1 MDNTSHRTDGATPQV
16 GLVRAIRRRLPIV
29 LLCAFLVPTAA
40 LAYSL
45 TQQKQYSASAALLFR
60 DPQLDQ
66 KLFGSTVFQPSTDPT
81 REAATNV
88 KLVSL
93 ETVSARTSRALGG
106 KLSPSEVQSKV
117 VAASE
122 GESDVAS
129 ITATDPDPRFAAQLA
144 NTFAEQFVA
153 FRRDADRS
161 KIASARKLVQAQLD
175 QLTPAQQASPQARTL
190 RTQNEQL
197 SILAALQTGNA
208 ELVQPAN
215 PPTSPSSPQTTRNV
229 LFGFVLGLLLG
240 IGLAVLLERI
250 DRRLRSVNELGSA
263 FGRPVLGAVPESRVI
278 AKSDGLRRL
287 DPAEAEAFRMLRA
300 NLRYFNVD
308 REIKS
313 VLITSGTPGEGKST
327 VAMYLALAA
336 ASSGAQVLLVEAD
349 LRRPTLNR
357 RLGIAT
363 SHGISEVLAGA
374 RDLRSA
380 IDHIQLETADA
391 TVDVLTA
398 GPIPPNPSDLVESD
412 KMRQIIK
419 AAESAYDL
427 VIIDTP
433 PTSVVSD
440 AIPLVRLVS
449 GVLVVTRLGKTT
461 KDSAQHLRDQLEN
474 LDANVLGVVVNSASR
489 RAGYGSQQGYEYSY
503 GYEPAAQTRA
513 QETDAIARAVEHRVS
528 PMAAEFATAA
538 EIDSLRD
545 TGNGAGGT
553 NGHGRVQPP
562 SRAR

>member
-1 MDNTSHRTDGATPQV
+1 
-16 GLVRAIRRRLPIV
+16 V
-29 LLCAFLVPTAA
+29 LLCALLVPAAA

-93 ETVSARTSRALGG
+93 ETVAARTSRALGG
-106 KLSPSEVQSKV
+106 KLTPSEVQSKV
-117 VAASE
+117 TAASE

-129 ITATDPDPRFAAQLA
+129 ITATDPSPRFAAQLA
-144 NTFAEQFVA
+144 NTFAQQFVA

-161 KIASARKLVQAQLD
+161 KIATAQKLVQAQLA
-175 QLTPAQQASPQARTL
+175 QLGPAQLASPQARTL

-215 PPTSPSSPQTTRNV
+215 APSSPSSPQTTRNV
-229 LFGFVLGLLLG
+229 VFGFILGLLLG
-240 IGLAVLLERI
+240 LGLAVLLERI
-250 DRRLRSVNELGSA
+250 DRRLRSVSELGEA

-278 AKSDGLRRL
+278 AKSDGMRRL
-287 DPAEAEAFRMLRA
+287 EPAEAEAFRMLRA

-308 REIKS
+308 REIRS
-313 VLITSGTPGEGKST
+313 VLITSATPGEGKST

-336 ASSGAQVLLVEAD
+336 ASSGVRVLLVEAD
-349 LRRPTLNR
+349 LRRPTLNG

-380 IDHIQLETADA
+380 IDHIELESSQASHTL
-391 TVDVLTA
+391 DVLTA

-412 KMRQIIK
+412 KMRRIVE
-419 AAESAYDL
+419 AAEDAYDL

-461 KDSAQHLRDQLEN
+461 KDSAHHLRDQLEN

-489 RAGYGSQQGYEYSY
+489 RAGYGPQQGYEYSY
-503 GYEPAAQTRA
+503 GYEPVSAGGSSRERS
-513 QETDAIARAVEHRVS
+513 ETVARPVEDASS
-528 PMAAEFATAA
+528 PMAAELGSAA
-538 EIDSLRD
+538 EGDPL
-545 TGNGAGGT
+545 AGGGASQPT
-553 NGHGRVQPP
+553 NGNGHGRSRSRVQ
-562 SRAR
+562 

>member
-1 MDNTSHRTDGATPQV
+1 
-16 GLVRAIRRRLPIV
+16 VRAVRRRLPIV
-29 LLCAFLVPTAA
+29 LLCALLVPAAA

-45 TQQKQYSASAALLFR
+45 TQQKQYTACAALLFR

-93 ETVSARTSRALGG
+93 ETVAARTSRALNGR
-106 KLSPSEVQSKV
+106 LTPSEVQSQV
-117 VAASE
+117 AAASE

-129 ITATDPDPRFAAQLA
+129 ICATDPSPKFAPVLA
-144 NTFAEQFVA
+144 NTFAQQFVA

-161 KIASARKLVQAQLD
+161 KIATAQKLVQAQLAH
-175 QLTPAQQASPQARTL
+175 LTSAQIASPQARTL

-215 PPTSPSSPQTTRNV
+215 PPSSPSSPQTTRNV
-229 LFGFVLGLLLG
+229 ILGFVFGLLLG
-240 IGLAVLLERI
+240 LGLAVLLERL
-250 DRRLRSVNELGSA
+250 DRRLRSVSELGEA

-278 AKSDGLRRL
+278 AKSDGMRRL
-287 DPAEAEAFRMLRA
+287 EPAEAEAFRMLRA

-313 VLITSGTPGEGKST
+313 VLITSATPGEGKST

-336 ASSGAQVLLVEAD
+336 ASSGARVLLVEAD
-349 LRRPTLNR
+349 LRRPTLNN
-357 RLGIAT
+357 RLGIST

-380 IDHIQLETADA
+380 IDHIELESSQAAHTL
-391 TVDVLTA
+391 DVLTA

-412 KMRQIIK
+412 KMRKIIE
-419 AAESAYDL
+419 AAEDAYDL

-461 KDSAQHLRDQLEN
+461 KDSAHHLHDQLQN

-489 RAGYGSQQGYEYSY
+489 RAGYGPQQGYGYSY
-503 GYEPAAQTRA
+503 GYEPVTERGGSRERS
-513 QETDAIARAVEHRVS
+513 ETVARPVEDGS
-528 PMAAEFATAA
+528 SSMAAELASAA
-538 EIDSLRD
+538 DVEPSSRGASPP
-545 TGNGAGGT
+545 TNGNG
-553 NGHGRVQPP
+553 HSP
-562 SRAR
+562 SRSRVP